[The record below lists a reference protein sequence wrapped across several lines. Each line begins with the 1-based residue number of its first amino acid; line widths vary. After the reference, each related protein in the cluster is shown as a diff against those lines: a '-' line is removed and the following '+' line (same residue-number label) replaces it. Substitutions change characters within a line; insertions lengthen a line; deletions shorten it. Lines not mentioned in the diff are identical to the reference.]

1 MPFKSLA
8 QQRRFF
14 ADPRLRKYAK
24 EWAKGTDFK
33 HLPERIGPVKDHK
46 RRIAERLANGR

>member
-1 MPFKSLA
+1 MPFASKA

-14 ADPRLRKYAK
+14 ADPRLQKYAK

-33 HLPERIGPVKDHK
+33 HLPERLHKTKDVK
-46 RRIAERLANGR
+46 RRIAERLAK